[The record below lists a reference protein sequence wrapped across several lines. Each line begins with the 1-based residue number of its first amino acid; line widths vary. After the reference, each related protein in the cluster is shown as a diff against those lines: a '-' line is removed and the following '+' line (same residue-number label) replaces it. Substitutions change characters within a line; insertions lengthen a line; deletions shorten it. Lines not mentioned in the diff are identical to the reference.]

1 MQRVT
6 RIPFLRSVDSFV
18 AILFWTSLC
27 LLFITKAADVM
38 TTIRHVG
45 EHGESNPLA
54 RSWFARF
61 GFTGGLV
68 LVCALFTV
76 LAVGQYLLVW
86 WSCGFAGRLLNA
98 IGGLAI
104 ALVQWDVA
112 RLNASGRH
120 SRVTILTLRAYST
133 WARWWRR

>member
-1 MQRVT
+1 M
-6 RIPFLRSVDSFV
+6 DSIV
-18 AILFWTSLC
+18 SILFWSSLC

-54 RSWFARF
+54 RRWFARF

-86 WSCGFAGRLLNA
+86 WSCGLVGRLLNA

-112 RLNASGRH
+112 RFNASGRH
-120 SRVTILTLRAYST
+120 SRVTILALRAYSS